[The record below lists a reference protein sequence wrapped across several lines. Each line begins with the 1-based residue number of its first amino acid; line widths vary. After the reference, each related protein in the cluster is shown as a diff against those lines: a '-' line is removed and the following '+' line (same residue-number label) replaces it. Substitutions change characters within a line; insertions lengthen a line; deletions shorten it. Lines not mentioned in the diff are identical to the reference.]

1 MLGVSKLAGE
11 RVDWRLGGWRHGI
24 GTVVRLQV
32 VAAGAVS
39 SK

>member
-11 RVDWRLGGWRHGI
+11 RVDWRLGGGPHGI
-24 GTVVRLQV
+24 GIVARLQV
-32 VAAGAVS
+32 VAADAVS

>member
-1 MLGVSKLAGE
+1 MLGVSKLASE
-11 RVDWRLGGWRHGI
+11 RVDWRLGGWPHGI
-24 GTVVRLQV
+24 VRLRV